1 VMKHL
6 VLLEIIGGAALVLVS
21 VALIWTGAEN
31 GLSLTNTMVGVGLIG
46 MGVSQRK
53 AAKGE

>member
-1 VMKHL
+1 MKHL